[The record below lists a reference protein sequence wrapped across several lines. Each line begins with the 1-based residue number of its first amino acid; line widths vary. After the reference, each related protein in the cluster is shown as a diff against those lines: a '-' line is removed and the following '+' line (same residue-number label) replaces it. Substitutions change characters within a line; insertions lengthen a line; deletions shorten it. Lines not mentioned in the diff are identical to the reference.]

1 MRLLKQLR
9 LGNTLGEGVLWHP
22 RQAHFW
28 WTDIHA
34 CRLYTYDP
42 AEDTVQ
48 DWQTPERLT
57 AFGFTADDDRLIVSL
72 ASGIA
77 FYWPQTGRVQWLARP
92 EQQLPG
98 NRFNDG
104 RVSPLGHFWAGTL
117 VEDGGEQPAAL
128 YRFHPQT
135 GCQRVLTGLQVSNGL
150 AWSPDGSTA
159 YHADSPTG
167 QIMAYDHCPHT
178 GELSRPRVFARTPAG
193 SYPDGA
199 CVDAAGN
206 LWSAHWG
213 GGCVVCYGPEGE
225 VLHTLKLPVSQ
236 VTCVAFGGPD
246 LDWLMVTTARENFTE
261 ADLAREPA
269 AGDVFLYRAPGPGLT
284 CPFYID

>member
-9 LGNTLGEGVLWHP
+9 LGNILGEGVLWHP
-22 RQAHFW
+22 RQERFW

-34 CRLYTYDP
+34 CRLYTYHP
-42 AEDTVQ
+42 ASDRVHH
-48 DWQTPERLT
+48 WRTPERLT
-57 AFGFTADDDRLIVSL
+57 AFGFTEDEERLIVSF

-77 FYWPQTGRVQWLARP
+77 FYRPRTGQVQWLAHP
-92 EQQLPG
+92 EQHLSG

-104 RVSPLGHFWAGTL
+104 RVSPPGHFWAGTL
-117 VEDGGEQPAAL
+117 VEDGGDQPAAL
-128 YRFHPQT
+128 YRYDGS

-150 AWSPDGSTA
+150 AWSPDGRTA
-159 YHADSPTG
+159 YHADSPTRR
-167 QIMAYDHCPHT
+167 IMAYDHCPRT

-213 GGCVVCYGPEGE
+213 GGCVVCYTPAGE
-225 VLHTLKLPVSQ
+225 PLHRLKLPLSQ
-236 VTCVAFGGPD
+236 VTCVAFGGPG
-246 LDWLMVTTARENFTE
+246 LDWLMVTTARENFTA

-269 AGDVFLYRAPGPGLT
+269 AGDVFIYQAPGPGLP
-284 CPFYID
+284 CAFYAS